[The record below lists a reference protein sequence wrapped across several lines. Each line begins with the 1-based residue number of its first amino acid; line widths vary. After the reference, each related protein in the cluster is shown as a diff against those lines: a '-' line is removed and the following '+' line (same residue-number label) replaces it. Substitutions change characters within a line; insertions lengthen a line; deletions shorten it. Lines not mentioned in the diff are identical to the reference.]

1 MFIKNAVPILNF
13 LYKTINH
20 QVSNLVD
27 YSASYIFPDI
37 FYELTD
43 AYLEYPFKSKNILG
57 HTLKN
62 ELGLTVTINQNIDD
76 NSRKLFTSAHEL
88 GHVVLH
94 KNLMPTFDFTNIENN
109 IDLSYVEQQANW
121 FAANLL
127 LPTQVLYAHI
137 IEYHTI
143 KQIKRFS
150 GISMESAK
158 YRIDAVLTKKYWIQ
172 HPTLIDAIIKDYL
185 ECDSAQS
192 VKSSMLYTLF
202 LKGNK
207 LPHIEKTNLKHT
219 ELLDKKI
226 KINRRIEK
234 NMMYST
240 NLLKRKNHI
249 VPFL

>member
-1 MFIKNAVPILNF
+1 
-13 LYKTINH
+13 
-20 QVSNLVD
+20 
-27 YSASYIFPDI
+27 
-37 FYELTD
+37 
-43 AYLEYPFKSKNILG
+43 
-57 HTLKN
+57 
-62 ELGLTVTINQNIDD
+62 
-76 NSRKLFTSAHEL
+76 
-88 GHVVLH
+88 
-94 KNLMPTFDFTNIENN
+94 
-109 IDLSYVEQQANW
+109 
-121 FAANLL
+121 
-127 LPTQVLYAHI
+127 
-137 IEYHTI
+137 
-143 KQIKRFS
+143 
-150 GISMESAK
+150 MESAK

-226 KINRRIEK
+226 KINRRIER